1 MNIDEQYFPKDFLFT
16 PSQAAEYLE
25 VSPSQ
30 ISKWL
35 IAGRLYKEQDGLVKG
50 IRFGDLYEWKRK
62 RTRRT
67 S

>member
-1 MNIDEQYFPKDFLFT
+1 MNIDELYFPKDFLFT
-16 PSQAAEYLE
+16 PLQASEYLG
-25 VSPSQ
+25 VDPSQ

-35 IAGRLYKEQDGLVKG
+35 ATGKLYKERNGRVSG
-50 IRFGDLYEWKRK
+50 IRFGDLLEWKQK